1 MKASIQIT
9 SWTESQLR
17 YGICD
22 IVIPIFTLIMNLI
35 IWLLSC
41 NLYFTERMFLI
52 GLCLG
57 PFGHL
62 WYTKFVEKLVP
73 GAPST
78 TTALKKILADQI
90 IAGPFFCSAFFFGK
104 YKVQTSEEKFVYL
117 SASSLFTVF
126 HFVFVLME
134 RVEGKHWLMKL
145 IFLCLSNDK
154 VLAFMQYIYWNSIV
168 IT

>member
-35 IWLLSC
+35 IWLLSF
-41 NLYFTERMFLI
+41 NSYFTERMFLI
-52 GLCLG
+52 GICLG

-104 YKVQTSEEKFVYL
+104 YKLQKKSL
-117 SASSLFTVF
+117 S
-126 HFVFVLME
+126 
-134 RVEGKHWLMKL
+134 
-145 IFLCLSNDK
+145 IFLHLHYLQFST
-154 VLAFMQYIYWNSIV
+154 LFLF
-168 IT
+168 

>member
-35 IWLLSC
+35 IWLLSF

-104 YKVQTSEEKFVYL
+104 YTNFKRKV
-117 SASSLFTVF
+117 
-126 HFVFVLME
+126 
-134 RVEGKHWLMKL
+134 
-145 IFLCLSNDK
+145 CLSFCIFTIYSFPLCFCFNGESGRK
-154 VLAFMQYIYWNSIV
+154 ALAYEVDLSVSIKW
-168 IT
+168 

>member
-1 MKASIQIT
+1 
-9 SWTESQLR
+9 
-17 YGICD
+17 
-22 IVIPIFTLIMNLI
+22 
-35 IWLLSC
+35 
-41 NLYFTERMFLI
+41 MFLI

-126 HFVFVLME
+126 HFVLME
-134 RVEGKHWLMKL
+134 RVEGIKHWLMKL

-154 VLAFMQYIYWNSIV
+154 VLAFMQYIYWTSIV